1 MKMKNSYKLAGAAL
15 LAAVG
20 VGLTVPSVTKA
31 DPNVTSKG
39 KVEFTQDTGGT
50 TSETEVIPD
59 PSTETPITE
68 PTVNPDKSPLKI
80 RSVTN
85 LDFDTH
91 EIVSNETSGDKVYP
105 AKAFT
110 TTKAGTTDAVKTS
123 HFVSFQDV
131 RQDTDTNFHAISAKI
146 TKQFTAPATGTA
158 AERKLDGATI
168 AYKNAQLVTATN
180 AGTQPSENTVT
191 PTFTLNDI
199 DTTTVYTNKEAGKGY
214 GKFHLVFGDYGE
226 LDDTKAK
233 AYDNVELHVPG
244 TNVVKTGQYEAE
256 ITWSIV
262 DAN

>member
-1 MKMKNSYKLAGAAL
+1 MKNSYKLAGAAL

-39 KVEFTQDTGGT
+39 KVEFTQDTNDT
-50 TSETEVIPD
+50 DTTEVTPD
-59 PSTETPITE
+59 SSNPIPITE
-68 PTVNPDKSPLKI
+68 PTINPDKNPLKI
-80 RSVTN
+80 RSVTD

-91 EIVSNETSGDKVYP
+91 EIVSNETAGDKVYP
-105 AKAFT
+105 AKAFA
-110 TTKAGTTDAVKTS
+110 TTKVGTTDAVKTS
-123 HFVSFQDV
+123 HFVSFQDI

-168 AYKNAQLVTATN
+168 AYKNAHLMTSSN
-180 AGTQPSENTVT
+180 PGTQPSAATVT
-191 PTFTLNDI
+191 PTFTLNDT
-199 DTTTVYTNKEAGKGY
+199 DTATVYTNKETGKGY
-214 GKFHLVFGDYGE
+214 GKFKLVFGEDGN
-226 LDDTKAK
+226 LDDTKAE
-233 AYDNVELHVPG
+233 AYDSVELHVPG